1 MELYQLTILAL
12 VQGITEF
19 LPISSSGHLVII
31 SKVLGWSDQGLTID
45 VALHFGTLGAVLVYF
60 WRDLWQMLLGL
71 GRLGLVIPNSHSKRA
86 INLLVATTPVAL
98 LAFFAR
104 DQVEAYFRNLE
115 VIAWATIG
123 FGILLWIA
131 DKVTLTIHR
140 CDDLKLFHALFIG
153 VAQVLAFIPGTS
165 RAGVTITAGRLLSMD
180 RAEAARFSMLLSI
193 PTIAGISAVSGIGL
207 YQQENIT
214 IQMEALIAIGL
225 SFVAGLIA
233 IATLLRWL
241 NHSSFTPFVVY
252 RLILGGGLLFMVYY

>member
-31 SKVLGWSDQGLTID
+31 SKVLDWRDQGLTID

-71 GRLGLVIPNSHSKRA
+71 GRLCLGMPNAHANRA
-86 INLLVATTPVAL
+86 LNLIVATTPVAL

-115 VIAWATIG
+115 VIAWATLG
-123 FGILLWIA
+123 FGILLWIV
-131 DKVTLTIHR
+131 DKITLTIHR
-140 CDDLKLFHALFIG
+140 CDDLKFFHALFIG

-165 RAGVTITAGRLLSMD
+165 RAGITITAGRLLSMD

-193 PTIAGISAVSGIGL
+193 PTIAGISVVSAMGL
-207 YQQENIT
+207 YQQEDIT
-214 IQMEALIAIGL
+214 IQMEALVAMGL
-225 SFVAGLIA
+225 SFIAGFLA

-241 NHSSFTPFVVY
+241 NHSSFTPFVIY
-252 RLILGGGLLFMVYY
+252 RLILGGGLLIFVYS